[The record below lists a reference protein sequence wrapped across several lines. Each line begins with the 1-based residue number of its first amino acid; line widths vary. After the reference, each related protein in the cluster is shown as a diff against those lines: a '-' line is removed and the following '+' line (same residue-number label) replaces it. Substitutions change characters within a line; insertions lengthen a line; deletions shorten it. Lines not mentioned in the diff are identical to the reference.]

1 MMRFRSAQLAC
12 TLAALTGRAH
22 AHSDVM
28 VAAYLPE
35 WRYEGANWVD
45 ICGTVTHLILF
56 SIEVTQEGS
65 LGALDRIPRKE
76 LLEEAKAAAT
86 AAGTKLMICVGGN
99 GRSGGFSAT
108 VASPK
113 ARRRFVKALVG
124 LCEKAGFDGVDL
136 NWEYPGYV
144 MGRGYQSEDVIR
156 QDYVG
161 LRKLVGE
168 LRAALGDR
176 ALTLAYYPDERQEKL
191 LQEGGFADDVDAMH
205 MMSYDQP
212 GRHSTWEFA
221 SRVAEQGAAILPP
234 AKVTLGLPFY
244 ARHTRTGDWKSYEDV
259 LGQTGALEPSVDE
272 AASYAGYYFNGAG
285 LIERKVALARRLG
298 LGGVMIWEVGQDC
311 RVNPVTH
318 GTKTHP
324 STCPAGEASSLLAA
338 IRRALPAAGDGRAA
352 AANDAPTGRDEL

>member
-1 MMRFRSAQLAC
+1 MEKEKKFSFPPAFNTEVVDIAYLG
-12 TLAALTGRAH
+12 LAAISERS
-22 AHSDVM
+22 SDV
-28 VAAYLPE
+28 
-35 WRYEGANWVD
+35 
-45 ICGTVTHLILF
+45 
-56 SIEVTQEGS
+56 Q
-65 LGALDRIPRKE
+65 
-76 LLEEAKAAAT
+76 
-86 AAGTKLMICVGGN
+86 
-99 GRSGGFSAT
+99 
-108 VASPK
+108 
-113 ARRRFVKALVG
+113 
-124 LCEKAGFDGVDL
+124 
-136 NWEYPGYV
+136 
-144 MGRGYQSEDVIR
+144 GRGSYYQVM
-156 QDYVG
+156 
-161 LRKLVGE
+161 LRH
-168 LRAALGDR
+168 GDFK
-176 ALTLAYYPDERQEKL
+176 A
-191 LQEGGFADDVDAMH
+191 F
-205 MMSYDQP
+205 
-212 GRHSTWEFA
+212 RHQKVANHVES
-221 SRVAEQGAAILPP
+221 SRDGTFSGVLSPP